1 MEISVE
7 RLGEENSV
15 AALKVAGAVDSE
27 TVDRFSRTVRE
38 LLDEGCFRLVMD
50 MEGLIYINT
59 AGLSVIA
66 DAFKKAH
73 QNGGSLKLVKVRPEI
88 RELLDVVRFTRII
101 DIYDDMEEALRSF
114 APGGQGEGCR

>member
-7 RLGEENSV
+7 RFGEGKEVV
-15 AALKVAGAVDSE
+15 AVRVVGAVDSD

-38 LLDEGCFRLVMD
+38 LLEEGNFRLLMD
-50 MEGLIYINT
+50 LEGLTYINT

-73 QNGGSLKLVKVRPEI
+73 QNGGSLKLVRVKPEI

-101 DIYDDMEEALRSF
+101 DIFDDMGEALRSF
-114 APGGQGEGCR
+114 GVGQEG